1 MLFKLG
7 VLKNFDTN
15 AGVFLRVLR
24 YFSEFFFY
32 RKPTVTGSDVKTCQ
46 KNQKNQNNR
55 GIFKFLLFLVF
66 LLTLNIIVNWEI
78 SLYVPKQAKIGET
91 VSPFLVNQ

>member
-1 MLFKLG
+1 MSFALL
-7 VLKNFDTN
+7 LK
-15 AGVFLRVLR
+15 
-24 YFSEFFFY
+24 FFFY

-46 KNQKNQNNR
+46 KNPQKTKKTR
-55 GIFKFLLFLVF
+55 GISKFLLFFVF

>member
-24 YFSEFFFY
+24 YFSEIFFTENLRWLFW
-32 RKPTVTGSDVKTCQ
+32 C
-46 KNQKNQNNR
+46 KNLPKNPKN
-55 GIFKFLLFLVF
+55 
-66 LLTLNIIVNWEI
+66 
-78 SLYVPKQAKIGET
+78 PKQPCNIQISIVFSVFVDAEH
-91 VSPFLVNQ
+91 NC